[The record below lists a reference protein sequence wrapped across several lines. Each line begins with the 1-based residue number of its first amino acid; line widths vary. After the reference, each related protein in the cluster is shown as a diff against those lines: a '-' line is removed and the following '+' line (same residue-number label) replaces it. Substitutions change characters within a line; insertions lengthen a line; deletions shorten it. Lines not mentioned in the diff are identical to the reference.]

1 MWQMWQ
7 MPNIWHICHTKH
19 KKHLS
24 SDVVYVLKFATVQ
37 TQMVSQN
44 IVFYSVSPLI
54 SGLHF
59 FSLFSHSFFSHQT
72 QLLPQQRKN
81 KMTHSTSSN
90 NKLQGKVVI
99 ITSWNWWLLGLK
111 WWIVL
116 VVAGFGL
123 VVVVWVLAG
132 FHDGDQVWVTVEIG
146 FGYGSLW
153 RLCLRSILGFSYLSL
168 FSHLGV
174 GWVSRWDR
182 VCVTMEIRLGYGS
195 RWRLCLRSVLGFSC
209 LSLFSRLGFN
219 SGGSWCFSGG
229 AVAWIDWGLGW
240 IGCEWWVF
248 WLGLNRC

>member
-1 MWQMWQ
+1 
-7 MPNIWHICHTKH
+7 
-19 KKHLS
+19 
-24 SDVVYVLKFATVQ
+24 
-37 TQMVSQN
+37 
-44 IVFYSVSPLI
+44 
-54 SGLHF
+54 
-59 FSLFSHSFFSHQT
+59 
-72 QLLPQQRKN
+72 
-81 KMTHSTSSN
+81 MTHSTSSN

-132 FHDGDQVWVTVEIG
+132 FHGGDRVWVTVEIG

-168 FSHLGV
+168 FSHLGF
-174 GWVSRWDR
+174 SS
-182 VCVTMEIRLGYGS
+182 GS
-195 RWRLCLRSVLGFSC
+195 
-209 LSLFSRLGFN
+209 
-219 SGGSWCFSGG
+219 SWCFSGG